1 MKKRMIALLLSVAML
16 LSVLV
21 PRVSAAQDAPYSD
34 VTIDHWYFQSVT
46 FCTELGLMNGIGQ
59 GQFAPA
65 GSINR
70 AMFVTILHRLAG
82 APDAAPSGFT
92 DVPAG
97 SYYAGAVD
105 WAAEQGIV
113 NGTGDGAFSPERS
126 ILRQDMACMLA
137 RYLTGIDAELLR
149 GDECEQVFLDMEL
162 VSDYAWDSVEL
173 MRRTGL
179 FHGDEASNF
188 RPLDTANRA
197 EAATL
202 FTRLALAMK
211 IIPGQAVLEADG
223 ESCTLSVE
231 DTIWLY
237 SHLTGLSWQEGMYAE
252 YVPTHTLT
260 LWNGEY
266 RFELPDGN
274 FHNGINYLCGDSVLG
289 NHQVEPTLMRLIY
302 ERFTAGM
309 EGRAS

>member
-1 MKKRMIALLLSVAML
+1 MKKRIFSLFLTICML
-16 LSVLV
+16 LSCNLT
-21 PRVSAAQDAPYSD
+21 VSAAEATPYTD
-34 VTIDHWYFQSVT
+34 VSIGDWFFQSVT
-46 FCTELGLMNGIGQ
+46 FCTELELMNGIGQ

-82 APDAAPSGFT
+82 SPDAASSGFA
-92 DVPAG
+92 DVPAD
-97 SYYAGAVD
+97 SFYAKAVD

-113 NGTGDGAFSPERS
+113 NGTGDGTFSPERS

-137 RYLTGIDAELLR
+137 RYLLRIDAEILR
-149 GDECEQVFLDMEL
+149 GDVCEQAFLDIDL
-162 VSDYAWDSVEL
+162 VSEYARDSVEL

-179 FHGDEASNF
+179 FRGDEASNF

-202 FTRLALAMK
+202 FTRLALEMG
-211 IIPGQAVLEADG
+211 IIPNPAILESNG
-223 ESCTLSVE
+223 ESWILSVE

-237 SHLTGLSWQEGMYAE
+237 NHLTGIDWQDGLYAE

-266 RFELPDGN
+266 RFELPEGE
-274 FHNGINYLCGDSVLG
+274 FHNGINYVCGDSYMG
-289 NHQVEPTLMRLIY
+289 NHQLNPLLIQLIY
-302 ERFTAGM
+302 ERFAAYTQ
-309 EGRAS
+309 

>member
-1 MKKRMIALLLSVAML
+1 MKKRVFCLILTSLML
-16 LSVLV
+16 LTVLAPDV
-21 PRVSAAQDAPYSD
+21 CAAQDAPYTD
-34 VTIDHWYFQSVT
+34 VSVHHWYFQSVT
-46 FCTELGLMNGIGQ
+46 FCTELELMNGIGQ
-59 GQFAPA
+59 GMFSPA

-82 APDAAPSGFT
+82 SPEAAPSGFS
-92 DVPAG
+92 DVPEG
-97 SYYAGAVD
+97 SFYADAVD
-105 WAAEQGIV
+105 WAAEHGIV
-113 NGTGDGAFSPERS
+113 HGTGDGTFSPERS

-137 RYLTGIDAELLR
+137 RYLIGIDAELLR
-149 GDECEQVFLDMEL
+149 GDECEQYFVDIDL
-162 VSDYAWDSVEL
+162 VSDYARDSVEL

-202 FTRLALAMK
+202 FTRLALEME
-211 IIPGQAVLEADG
+211 IIPARAVLQTDAERH
-223 ESCTLSVE
+223 TLSVE

-237 SHLTGLSWQEGMYAE
+237 NHLTGLSWQEGMYAE

-266 RFELPDGN
+266 RFEFTGDSL
-274 FHNGINYLCGDSVLG
+274 HNGINYVCGNTAMG
-289 NHQVEPTLMRLIY
+289 NHRLDPLLMQLIH
-302 ERFTAGM
+302 ELFSACAP
-309 EGRAS
+309 ESP

>member
-1 MKKRMIALLLSVAML
+1 MKKRIFSLFLTICML
-16 LSVLV
+16 LSCNLT
-21 PRVSAAQDAPYSD
+21 VSAAEATPYTD
-34 VTIDHWYFQSVT
+34 VSIGDWFFQSVT
-46 FCTELGLMNGIGQ
+46 FCTELELMNGIGQ

-82 APDAAPSGFT
+82 SPDAASSGFA
-92 DVPAG
+92 DVPAD
-97 SYYAGAVD
+97 SFYAKAVD

-113 NGTGDGAFSPERS
+113 NGTGDGTFSPERS

-137 RYLTGIDAELLR
+137 RYLLRIDAEILR
-149 GDECEQVFLDMEL
+149 GDVCEQAFLDIDL
-162 VSDYAWDSVEL
+162 VSEYARDSVEL

-179 FHGDEASNF
+179 FRGDEASNF

-202 FTRLALAMK
+202 FTRLALEMG
-211 IIPGQAVLEADG
+211 IIPNPAILESNG
-223 ESCTLSVE
+223 ESWILSVE

-237 SHLTGLSWQEGMYAE
+237 NHLTGIDWQEGLYAE

-266 RFELPDGN
+266 RFELPEGE
-274 FHNGINYLCGDSVLG
+274 FHNGINYVCGDSYMG
-289 NHQVEPTLMRLIY
+289 NHQLNPLLIQLIY
-302 ERFTAGM
+302 ERFAAYTQ
-309 EGRAS
+309 

>member
-1 MKKRMIALLLSVAML
+1 MKKRFFSILLSMFML
-16 LSVLV
+16 LSTVQCIPTV
-21 PRVSAAQDAPYSD
+21 NAEDTVAYSD
-34 VTIDHWYFQSVT
+34 VSVDSWYFQAVT

-65 GSINR
+65 GTVNR

-82 APDAAPSGFT
+82 SPDAIPSNFT
-92 DVPAG
+92 DVPNG
-97 SYYAGAVD
+97 SFYAKAVN

-113 NGTGDGAFSPERS
+113 NGTSETTFSPERS
-126 ILRQDMACMLA
+126 IIRQDMACMLA
-137 RYLTGIDAELLR
+137 RYLIHIDADILR
-149 GDECEQVFLDMEL
+149 GYECEQYFVDVDL
-162 VSDYAWDSVEL
+162 VSDYAQDAVEL

-179 FHGDEASNF
+179 FRGDEASNF

-202 FTRLALAMK
+202 FTRLALEMG
-211 IIPGQAVLEADG
+211 IIPSPAILESNG
-223 ESCTLSVE
+223 ESWTLSVE

-237 SHLTGLSWQEGMYAE
+237 NHLTGLDWQDGLYAE

-266 RFELPDGN
+266 RFELPEGE
-274 FHNGINYLCGDSVLG
+274 FHNGINYVCGDSYMG
-289 NHQVEPTLMRLIY
+289 NHQVNPILMQLIY
-302 ERFTAGM
+302 ERFAAYT
-309 EGRAS
+309 R

>member
-1 MKKRMIALLLSVAML
+1 MKKRILALLLSVLML
-16 LSVLV
+16 LATFQYIPTVNAADTTDYED
-21 PRVSAAQDAPYSD
+21 VSIES
-34 VTIDHWYFQSVT
+34 WYFQPVT
-46 FCTELGLMNGIGQ
+46 FCSEMGLMNGIGQ

-82 APDAAPSGFT
+82 SPDAAPNSFT
-92 DVPAG
+92 DVPTD
-97 SYYAGAVD
+97 SFYAKAVD

-113 NGTGDGAFSPERS
+113 KGTSETTFSPERS
-126 ILRQDMACMLA
+126 IIRQDMACMLA
-137 RYLTGIDAELLR
+137 RYLIHIDSDILR
-149 GDECEQVFLDMEL
+149 GYECEQYFVDVDL
-162 VSDYAWDSVEL
+162 VSDYAQDAVEL

-179 FHGDEASNF
+179 FQGDEASNF

-202 FTRLALAMK
+202 FTRVALAME
-211 IIPGQAVLEADG
+211 IIPDQAALETNG
-223 ESCTLSVE
+223 ETHILSVE

-237 SHLTGLSWQEGMYAE
+237 NHLTHLDWYDGMYAE

-266 RFELPDGN
+266 RFELPEGE
-274 FHNGINYLCGDSVLG
+274 FHNGINYVCGDSYMG
-289 NHQVEPTLMRLIY
+289 NHQINPLLMQLIY
-302 ERFTAGM
+302 ERFTAYTP
-309 EGRAS
+309 